1 MHTRS
6 AATATPCRS
15 HRRTKLYAAIAIAAG
30 VAPALA
36 LADAILPVANEGT
49 LYLSQS
55 WASTGAGQTPATVT
69 GTGVSGPAAPGQP
82 LVTVSDLTQNG
93 NITANYGF
101 GQSFTAPTG
110 SYAAGTLGNGNQFGF
125 TASYVIDVPAS
136 TAGAY
141 LFSLNL
147 NAASG
152 LDNLTARLYDY
163 NANGIQNL
171 TLGSTSPIGSGLIEG
186 WSTSDNGY
194 VASTTLAPANVPS
207 GLYVL
212 EVAGLTV
219 GTTSGAYSGQLSI
232 TPVPLPASVFLLLSG
247 LAGLVGMKRLRPRH
261 VTATT

>member
-1 MHTRS
+1 MHMPS
-6 AATATPCRS
+6 AATATNRS
-15 HRRTKLYAAIAIAAG
+15 AHRRIKLYAAIAVAG
-30 VAPALA
+30 GIAPALA
-36 LADAILPVANEGT
+36 LADSILPVGNEGN

-55 WASTGAGQTPATVT
+55 WASTGPGQTPATVT
-69 GTGVSGPAAPGQP
+69 GTGVSGSAAPGQP

-110 SYAAGTLGNGNQFGF
+110 SYSAGTLANGNQFGF

-147 NAASG
+147 NASSG
-152 LDNLTARLYDY
+152 LDNLTARLYEY

-171 TLGSTSPIGSGLIEG
+171 TLGSTGAVNPGLVEA
-186 WSTSDNGY
+186 WSTSQNGY
-194 VASTTLAPANVPS
+194 VASTTLSPTNVPS
-207 GLYVL
+207 GEYVL

-219 GTTSGAYSGQLSI
+219 GSTSGAYSGQLSI
-232 TPVPLPASVFLLLSG
+232 TPVPLPASFFFLLSG
-247 LAGLVGMKRLRPRH
+247 LAGLVGVNRFRSRP
-261 VTATT
+261 VVSLA